1 MTDIGA
7 VWAADATGGRS
18 MNDKRADNAVADR
31 LLSEARK
38 RTAQQ
43 HKAPTGRGRIAM
55 IVGIV
60 ALVVS
65 PISIAG
71 WVVGLVTLGL
81 GLTAVRKPDQAKL
94 ARIALVLGAAAIF
107 VATFFF
113 TLSISLR

>member
-1 MTDIGA
+1 
-7 VWAADATGGRS
+7 
-18 MNDKRADNAVADR
+18 MNEKSTDNAVADR

-43 HKAPTGRGRIAM
+43 HKAPTGRGKIAM

-60 ALVVS
+60 ALVAS

-71 WVVGLVTLGL
+71 WVLGLLTVGL
-81 GLTAVRKPDQAKL
+81 GLAAVRRPDQAKL
-94 ARIALVLGAAAIF
+94 AKIALALGVGAIF

>member
-1 MTDIGA
+1 
-7 VWAADATGGRS
+7 
-18 MNDKRADNAVADR
+18 MNEKRADNAVADR

-43 HKAPTGRGRIAM
+43 QKAPTGRGRIAM

-60 ALVVS
+60 ALVAS

-71 WVVGLVTLGL
+71 WILGLVTLGL
-81 GLTAVRKPDQAKL
+81 GITAVRKPDQAKL
-94 ARIALVLGAAAIF
+94 AKIALALGAGAIF